1 LSKNIL
7 DKISTNKDSS
17 NSMTIKDY
25 ILEGFNLEEYRIDV
39 SGTWSTGWNGAPV
52 KMYLTQVGNLVT
64 GNYDFNNG
72 KLVGT
77 LEGNVLEGAW
87 AQDNSKGNFK
97 ITFSDD
103 GNRFQGNWGYGKESI
118 NAGPWYGRRIELGKL
133 DVTGIW
139 DTNYNEMYLE
149 QRENTVVGQ
158 YKKNQGRVEG
168 VLEGSTLIGTW
179 FENRSG
185 YGGYDTVGRF
195 RFLFNV
201 DNTFTGSR
209 GINESLTNEGPWN
222 GKKIIDKNE
231 KIKPAPTIDTTGTW
245 NTNFNKMSLLQTGF
259 NVSGEY
265 EFNDG
270 NLIGVI
276 FGDTM
281 TGTWYEDE
289 DKDGN
294 YELIGKFSFVFSKD
308 GTSFKG
314 NWGYGKSFSNGGL
327 WNGTRVE

>member
-1 LSKNIL
+1 MSKNSL
-7 DKISTNKDSS
+7 DKTLKSKYLF
-17 NSMTIKDY
+17 NSKVIKDY
-25 ILEGFNLEEYRIDV
+25 IIEGLNLAEYRIDV
-39 SGTWSTGWNGAPV
+39 GGTWSTGWNAAPV

-72 KLVGT
+72 KVVGI

-87 AQDNSKGNFK
+87 AQENSNGNFRLV
-97 ITFSDD
+97 FSED
-103 GNRFQGNWGYGKESI
+103 GNRFQGNWGYGKENISG
-118 NAGPWYGRRIELGKL
+118 GPWYGRRIEFGKL

-168 VLEGSTLIGTW
+168 VIEGSTVIGTW

-185 YGGYDTVGRF
+185 YGSYDTTGRF
-195 RFLFNV
+195 RFIFNV
-201 DNTFTGSR
+201 DNTFIGTR
-209 GINESLTNEGPWN
+209 GINESLVNEGPWN
-222 GKKIIDKNE
+222 GRKVINE
-231 KIKPAPTIDTTGTW
+231 EEVIKPTLTIDTTGTW
-245 NTNFNKMSLLQTGF
+245 DTNFNRMNLLQTGF

-270 NLIGVI
+270 KLVGVI

-294 YELIGKFSFVFSKD
+294 YELIGKFNFVFSSD
-308 GTSFKG
+308 VSSFKG
-314 NWGYGKSFSNGGL
+314 NWGYGNSFTNGGL
-327 WNGTRVE
+327 WNGIKVE